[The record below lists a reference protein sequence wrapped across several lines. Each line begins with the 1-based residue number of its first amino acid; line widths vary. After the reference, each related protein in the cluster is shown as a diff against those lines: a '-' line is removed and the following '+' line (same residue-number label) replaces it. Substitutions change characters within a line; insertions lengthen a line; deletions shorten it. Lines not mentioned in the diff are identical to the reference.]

1 MGEESKDNEADMEG
15 KECVADEAEDNEL
28 VDEVKQEDNLN
39 IDDKVSVD
47 KEVLLPE
54 TDDDEFAKNTIE
66 TGDIDIDEP
75 GNEDKVM
82 DEGEMGVEDTKE
94 DDVVEDVVEEKN
106 INIDE
111 SEDKDTL
118 DDAALEADD
127 VVMNEAEESRDN
139 EADMEGKEC
148 VADEAEDNELVD
160 EVKQEDNL
168 NIDDKVSVDK
178 EVLLPE
184 TDDDEFA
191 KNTIETGDIDI

>member
-1 MGEESKDNEADMEG
+1 MKAENEEKSRNYVLRPEEMKPKSYA
-15 KECVADEAEDNEL
+15 
-28 VDEVKQEDNLN
+28 
-39 IDDKVSVD
+39 
-47 KEVLLPE
+47 EVLKGESRPDVE
-54 TDDDEFAKNTIE
+54 KVVSMKEGYEYE

-178 EVLLPE
+178 
-184 TDDDEFA
+184 
-191 KNTIETGDIDI
+191 